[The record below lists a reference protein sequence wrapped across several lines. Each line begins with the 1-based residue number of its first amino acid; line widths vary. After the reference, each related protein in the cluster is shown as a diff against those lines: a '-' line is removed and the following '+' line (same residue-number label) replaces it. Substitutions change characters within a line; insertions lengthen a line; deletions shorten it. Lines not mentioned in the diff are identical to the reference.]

1 MCNLYRLTKNAD
13 EIAKLFDAVSETGSN
28 AGGEIYPGY
37 SGIVLRSGKVETMTW
52 GFPLQ
57 RKGAKGQPLK
67 PKPVNNARTDK
78 LSGPFWKSSFTERR
92 CLIPLETFA
101 EAQGKKG
108 AMTRTW
114 IRMPGSDVFTVA
126 GIWRP
131 SAEWG
136 DCYSMVMT
144 DASPQMS
151 AIHNRMPVILTPQD
165 RTTWLDGSA
174 DDAFDL
180 CRPFAGDLE
189 IDRTDVPWAG
199 RSAQS
204 SLL

>member
-1 MCNLYRLTKNAD
+1 MCNLYRMTKNAT
-13 EIAKLFDAVSETGSN
+13 EVAQLFDAVSEIVSN

-37 SGIVLRSGKVETMTW
+37 AGLVLKDGKVETKTW
-52 GFPLQ
+52 GFPLP

-78 LSGPFWKSSFTERR
+78 LAGPFWKSSFVSRR
-92 CLIPLETFA
+92 CLIPLEAFA
-101 EAQGKKG
+101 EAEGAKG

-114 IRMPGSDVFTVA
+114 MSLPESEVFTVA
-126 GIWRP
+126 GIWRS

-136 DCYSMVMT
+136 DCYSMIMT
-144 DASPQMS
+144 DASGPM
-151 AIHNRMPVILTPQD
+151 AAVHDRMPVILTEAD
-165 RTTWLDGSA
+165 RSRWLEGSPEE
-174 DDAFDL
+174 AFAL
-180 CRPFAGDLE
+180 CRPFAGELA

-199 RSAQS
+199 RPAQS

>member
-1 MCNLYRLTKNAD
+1 MCNLYRMTKNTTEVAQ
-13 EIAKLFDAVSETGSN
+13 LFDVVAAIGSN

-37 SGIVLRSGKVETMTW
+37 SGIVIAGGKVETMTW

-57 RKGAKGQPLK
+57 RKGAKGQSLK

-78 LSGPFWKSSFTERR
+78 LSGPFWKSSFVERR
-92 CLIPLETFA
+92 CLIPLESFA

-114 IRMPGSDVFTVA
+114 MTMPDAEVFTVA
-126 GIWRP
+126 GIWRG

-136 DCYSMVMT
+136 ECYSMVMT

-151 AIHNRMPVILTPQD
+151 EIHNRMPVILTLDQ
-165 RTTWLDGSA
+165 RETWLDGSP

-180 CRPFAGDLE
+180 CRPFEGALA

-199 RSAQS
+199 RPAQS
-204 SLL
+204 SML

>member
-1 MCNLYRLTKNAD
+1 MCNLYRMTKNAT
-13 EIAKLFDAVSETGSN
+13 EVAQLFDLVAEIGSN

-37 SGIVLRSGKVETMTW
+37 AGLVIAGDKVKTMTW
-52 GFPLQ
+52 GFPLP

-78 LSGPFWKSSFTERR
+78 LSGPFWKSSFVSRR
-92 CLIPLETFA
+92 CLIPLESFA
-101 EAQGKKG
+101 EAEG
-108 AMTRTW
+108 ARGSMTRTW
-114 IRMPGSDVFTVA
+114 MTLPGSEVFTVA
-126 GIWRP
+126 GIWRS

-144 DASPQMS
+144 DASRQM
-151 AIHNRMPVILTPQD
+151 AAVHDRMPVILTGGE
-165 RTTWLDGSA
+165 RETWLGGAPDE
-174 DDAFDL
+174 AFAL
-180 CRPFAGDLE
+180 CRPFPGELA

-199 RSAQS
+199 RPAQS

>member
-1 MCNLYRLTKNAD
+1 MCNLYRMTKNAT
-13 EIAKLFDAVSETGSN
+13 EVAQLFDVAAEIGSN

-37 SGIVLRSGKVETMTW
+37 SGIVIAGGKVETMTW

-78 LSGPFWKSSFTERR
+78 LSGPFWKRSFTERR
-92 CLIPLETFA
+92 CLIPLESFA

-114 IRMPGSDVFTVA
+114 MTIPDVEVFTVA
-126 GIWRP
+126 GIWRG

-151 AIHNRMPVILTPQD
+151 EIHNRMPVILTADQ
-165 RTTWLDGSA
+165 RETWLDGSP
-174 DDAFDL
+174 DDAFEL
-180 CRPFAGDLE
+180 CRPFEGLLA

-199 RSAQS
+199 RPAQS
-204 SLL
+204 SML

>member
-1 MCNLYRLTKNAD
+1 MCNLYRMTKNAT
-13 EIAKLFDAVSETGSN
+13 EVAQLFDVVAEIGSN

-37 SGIVLRSGKVETMTW
+37 SGIVIAGGKVETMTW
-52 GFPLQ
+52 GFPFQ

-78 LSGPFWKSSFTERR
+78 LSGPFWKSSFVERR
-92 CLIPLETFA
+92 CLIPLESFA

-114 IRMPGSDVFTVA
+114 MTMPDAEVFTVA
-126 GIWRP
+126 GIWRG

-151 AIHNRMPVILTPQD
+151 EIHNRMPVILTADQ
-165 RTTWLDGSA
+165 RATWLDGSPG
-174 DDAFDL
+174 DAFDL
-180 CRPFAGDLE
+180 CRPFDGTLAIE
-189 IDRTDVPWAG
+189 PTDVPWAG